1 MRRSGKK
8 IEMLR
13 KMLEEKEQSAKIRED
28 MDEERA
34 EEQMSPT
41 WMCDLTCGTTETKFV
56 CFLFSASLSA
66 ESCAP
71 HCSSCHGN
79 DSAELKPGVLLS
91 LVTIGLLRG
100 ERKESGRGMCFF
112 SSMADSAH
120 RTPLTSILSDLHLSG
135 LAFLS
140 YFSVRSTFP

>member
-28 MDEERA
+28 MEEERA
-34 EEQMSPT
+34 EQMTQT
-41 WMCDLTCGTTETKFV
+41 WLCDLTCGTTETKFV

-71 HCSSCHGN
+71 HHSSCHGN
-79 DSAELKPGVLLS
+79 DSAELKLGVLLS
-91 LVTIGLLRG
+91 LITKGLLRG
-100 ERKESGRGMCFF
+100 ERKKSGRGMCFF
-112 SSMADSAH
+112 SNTVDSAH
-120 RTPLTSILSDLHLSG
+120 RP
-135 LAFLS
+135 
-140 YFSVRSTFP
+140 P